1 MMMRLM
7 EATKEIGFELESVE
21 LKPREQGLY
30 IHRV

>member
-1 MMMRLM
+1 M